1 MTTMARTLPVLT
13 PLNRFFWQSGQHGRL
28 EIQRCD
34 ECRTW
39 QHPPGPR
46 CPSCLGTR
54 LTPQTVSGNATVET
68 FTINYQ
74 AWTPGLAVPYVIL
87 LVSLD
92 DCPEV
97 RLTSNLIGGDAGSV
111 HIRQRMR
118 VVFEQQDDV
127 WLPLFTPV

>member
-1 MTTMARTLPVLT
+1 MATIARTLPVLT
-13 PLNRFFWQSGQHGRL
+13 PLNSFFWQSGRHGRL

-34 ECRTW
+34 DCRTW

-46 CPSCLGTR
+46 CPSCLSAR
-54 LTPQTVSGNATVET
+54 LTPQVVSGNGTVET

-92 DCPEV
+92 DCPQV
-97 RLTSNLIGGDAGSV
+97 RLTTNLIGGDAGSV
-111 HIRQRMR
+111 RIRQRVR

-127 WLPLFTPV
+127 WLPLFTPA